1 MISVVIPLYN
11 AGNYIKKA
19 VQSVLCQDVDK
30 EIIIIDDCSTD
41 GTIEWFV
48 DVLENEFEILN
59 KELTGS
65 EKNEDLSTSL
75 VWCGEIQDTPL
86 RIYKNEENIGVA
98 GTRNIGVRVSKGEYI
113 ALLDSDDWWEKDKLK
128 RQLKMLEKT
137 GAVLCNTG
145 RELVNSDESPTGN
158 IIETPKKITL
168 KQLEKSNFI
177 NCSSV
182 LVKKEALEKYPM
194 EHDEVHEDYLTWLR
208 ILKEYEYGVGIN
220 IPLLK
225 YRLSKEGKSRN
236 KFKSAIMTYKTYGY
250 AGYGKIKSFMMMFAY
265 TYNGL
270 KKYKGKNLY

>member
-86 RIYKNEENIGVA
+86 RIYKNEENIYFSSFLFFNKSLISSRSFISSFFLG
-98 GTRNIGVRVSKGEYI
+98 GTVFSSFLRVI
-113 ALLDSDDWWEKDKLK
+113 L
-128 RQLKMLEKT
+128 
-137 GAVLCNTG
+137 
-145 RELVNSDESPTGN
+145 
-158 IIETPKKITL
+158 
-168 KQLEKSNFI
+168 FI
-177 NCSSV
+177 N
-182 LVKKEALEKYPM
+182 
-194 EHDEVHEDYLTWLR
+194 LT
-208 ILKEYEYGVGIN
+208 IKN
-220 IPLLK
+220 IQNAII
-225 YRLSKEGKSRN
+225 RKSIV
-236 KFKSAIMTYKTYGY
+236 F
-250 AGYGKIKSFMMMFAY
+250 
-265 TYNGL
+265 
-270 KKYKGKNLY
+270 